1 MGSRHSM
8 RLSYCR
14 GRKENPT
21 LSRLSVKLGSE
32 CDLSLLIRSGVG
44 GWKLEVVFVFSA
56 FSVWRPVTV
65 SLDFLQQHCELSASI
80 VLGDKGFDT
89 DFFASMH
96 LAAVGRLCS
105 WHCWGWLPKLWITD
119 EDLEPILTVCVF
131 LEVCPSSRSLFFFF
145 FEGALVYLDV
155 L

>member
-1 MGSRHSM
+1 M
-8 RLSYCR
+8 
-14 GRKENPT
+14 
-21 LSRLSVKLGSE
+21 
-32 CDLSLLIRSGVG
+32 
-44 GWKLEVVFVFSA
+44 
-56 FSVWRPVTV
+56 

-89 DFFASMH
+89 DFFCQYASSSCGTT
-96 LAAVGRLCS
+96 LQLTVLGV
-105 WHCWGWLPKLWITD
+105 LPKLWITD

-145 FEGALVYLDV
+145 FFEGALVYLDV